1 MPEWAC
7 MNINEEADTEM
18 SETKTHT
25 DDNYDEVQYDDTNF
39 TDSDLDF
46 ILNLAEMNSIR
57 PEDLDE
63 TGESSKS
70 VG

>member
-1 MPEWAC
+1 

-39 TDSDLDF
+39 TDPDLDF
-46 ILNLAEMNSIR
+46 ILNSAEMNSIR